1 MAMKIVMIMTA
12 FLLLTGCTAANV
24 TSKEKDSENI
34 SSVES
39 SIESTEESESADVE
53 LEETRVSFIG
63 VGDNLIHEEIFSD
76 AQTEEGTYDFSP
88 IYQYIKKDV
97 QSADV
102 AFINQETMLGGDDLG
117 FSGYPSFNTP
127 SDMAGD
133 LVDMGF
139 DLVNSSSNHSLD
151 KGTKGVLNALE
162 TWSDYQ
168 DVIYTGVFK
177 NQEQRDTIPVFEK
190 DGLTFSLLTYT
201 YGTNGIEPEYPYLVN
216 YFDEEL
222 ITQDVKHAKEIS
234 DVVLVSAHW
243 GDEHT
248 FAPNDFQQQYAQLFA
263 DLGVDVVFGTHPHT
277 IQPVEW
283 VQGEA
288 GNETLVIYSLG
299 NVLAATISDINLLG
313 GMIAF
318 DVTQQKDQ
326 EVKIEN
332 IKWTPLI
339 IYYENEVA
347 GDVDTRGKFAVHK
360 LENYTEELA
369 RKHGLSGIADND
381 VSSEHYQ
388 HLVEKVIDPVFL
400 EK

>member
-1 MAMKIVMIMTA
+1 MTMTI
-12 FLLLTGCTAANV
+12 FLLLTGCTGSNV
-24 TSKEKDSENI
+24 RNEEIESESSSTAE

-39 SIESTEESESADVE
+39 TDVE

-63 VGDNLIHEEIFSD
+63 VGDNLIHERIYTD
-76 AQTEEGTYDFSP
+76 AQTEEGSYDFSP

-102 AFINQETMLGGDDLG
+102 AFINQETMLGGDELG

-133 LVDMGF
+133 LIDVGF

-162 TWSDYQ
+162 TWSNYQ
-168 DVIYTGVFK
+168 DVIYTGVFQ

-190 DGLTFSLLTYT
+190 NGLTFSLLTYT

-222 ITQDVKHAKEIS
+222 ITQDVNRAKEIS

-243 GDEHT
+243 GDEHA
-248 FAPNDFQQQYAQLFA
+248 FAPNVFQQQYAQLFA
-263 DLGVDVVFGTHPHT
+263 DLGVDVVLGTHSHT

-283 VQGEA
+283 VQGET
-288 GNETLVIYSLG
+288 GNETLVVYSLG
-299 NVLAATISDINLLG
+299 NVLAATVSDINLLG

-326 EVKIEN
+326 EIKIEN
-332 IKWTPLI
+332 IKWTPLV
-339 IYYENEVA
+339 IYYENEVV
-347 GDVDTRGKFAVHK
+347 GDVDTRGKFAVYK

-369 RKHGLSGIADND
+369 GNHGLSGLEDND
-381 VSSEHYQ
+381 VSIEHYQ
-388 HLVEKVIDPVFL
+388 QLLEKVIDPVFL
-400 EK
+400 GK

>member
-1 MAMKIVMIMTA
+1 MKTIMTMTA
-12 FLLLTGCTAANV
+12 FLLLTGCTASNV
-24 TSKEKDSENI
+24 TNEEIESESTSTTESN
-34 SSVES
+34 VES
-39 SIESTEESESADVE
+39 TIESESADVE

-63 VGDNLIHEEIFSD
+63 VGDNLIHEGIYSD
-76 AQTEEGTYDFSP
+76 AQTEEGSYDFSP

-102 AFINQETMLGGDDLG
+102 AFINQETMLGGDELG

-133 LVDMGF
+133 LVDVGF

-168 DVIYTGVFK
+168 EVIYTGVFK
-177 NQEQRDTIPVFEK
+177 SQEQRDTIPVFEK

-201 YGTNGIEPEYPYLVN
+201 YGTNGVEPEYPYLIN

-222 ITQDVKHAKEIS
+222 ITQDVKRAKEIS

-243 GDEHT
+243 GDEHA

-263 DLGVDVVFGTHPHT
+263 DLGVDVVFGTHTHT

-283 VQGEA
+283 VQGET
-288 GNETLVIYSLG
+288 GNETLVVYSLG

-326 EVKIEN
+326 EIKIEN

-339 IYYENEVA
+339 IYYENEVV
-347 GDVDTRGKFAVHK
+347 GDVDTRGKFAVYK

-369 RKHGLSGIADND
+369 EKHGLSGIEDND
-381 VSSEHYQ
+381 VSVEYYQ
-388 HLVEKVIDPVFL
+388 ELVKKVIDPVFL
-400 EK
+400 GK